1 MARLSEVPSDLVAFA
16 EGLTAVSGPI
26 ARRYFRAGVDVVTKG
41 DDTPVT
47 LADRTAEEEIRKVI
61 EATHP
66 DHGIIGEEH
75 GIVRQDAAWVWCL
88 DPIDGTKAFI
98 AGKPTF
104 TTLIALFH
112 EGESVLGVIDQPVS
126 GERWVGG
133 VGVPA
138 TLNGRPIR
146 VADDLPIADA
156 VLNITDESMLHR
168 PGYHD
173 PFRRV
178 MDLVRF
184 TSWGGDAYGAA
195 LLATGSVHVMVEE
208 GHQLYDWAALRP
220 VIEAAGGVFTDW
232 QGNRHKAV
240 PGLADVVAAC
250 GPRLHERVLGLLNA

>member
-1 MARLSEVPSDLVAFA
+1 MSRLTEVPGGLVAFA
-16 EGLTAVSGPI
+16 QSLADVSGPV
-26 ARRYFRAGVDVVTKG
+26 ARRYFRTGVDVVTKG
-41 DDTPVT
+41 DESPVT

-61 EATHP
+61 EATYP

-75 GIVRQDAAWVWCL
+75 GIVRQDAEWVWCL

-112 EGESVLGVIDQPVS
+112 EGTPVLGVIDQPIQN
-126 GERWVGG
+126 ERWIGG

-138 TLNGRPIR
+138 TLNGQPIQ
-146 VADDLPIADA
+146 VAKDLPIHDA

-168 PGYHD
+168 PGYMD
-173 PFRRV
+173 RFRRV
-178 MDLVRF
+178 MDAVRF

-195 LLATGSVHVMVEE
+195 LVASGSIHIMVEE

-232 QGNRHKAV
+232 RGNRHDAV
-240 PGLADVVAAC
+240 PGLHDVVATAS
-250 GPRLHERVLGLLNA
+250 PRLHEQVLRLLDA